1 MITFW
6 RIGTDTPTYT
16 AEDMGGIGAKT
27 TGGRWNRQG
36 TALVYTSSSRAL
48 SCLETVVH
56 LSSGGLPLN
65 RYLVQVDI
73 PDDVWTKRDMVDRAA
88 LVGWDAMPAGMV
100 SLDFGDKWVS
110 SGTSC
115 LLEVPSAIVPEEANI
130 LINPAHPD
138 AAKITAVKVRK
149 WVYDARIK
157 P

>member
-1 MITFW
+1 
-6 RIGTDTPTYT
+6 
-16 AEDMGGIGAKT
+16 
-27 TGGRWNRQG
+27 
-36 TALVYTSSSRAL
+36 
-48 SCLETVVH
+48 
-56 LSSGGLPLN
+56 LPLN